1 MAQATTLPQTSA
13 LKQDMVV
20 YYADEHGAG
29 FEIPALHIEV
39 VLDSHGITEE
49 IDRHPVASQTW
60 GLLWSFCKS
69 WFGLGFCFCLS
80 PLFFFVKKDG
90 NEEEEKDDE
99 DIS

>member
-1 MAQATTLPQTSA
+1 MAPATTLP

-49 IDRHPVASQTW
+49 IDRQPVASQTW
-60 GLLWSFCKS
+60 SFLWSI
-69 WFGLGFCFCLS
+69 WNRWLGIGFCFCLS
-80 PLFFFVKKDG
+80 PLLFCRGGDRT
-90 NEEEEKDDE
+90 EPLDDE